1 MLKWFCSQMF
11 YLKLVVEQFQLKVN
25 EVKIFEFFLGFD
37 DVKSFDV
44 IREEVIYGLFVLVEV
59 VLNVLDDY

>member
-1 MLKWFCSQMF
+1 MRWR
-11 YLKLVVEQFQLKVN
+11 YLN
-25 EVKIFEFFLGFD
+25 FFLGFD

-44 IREEVIYGLFVLVEV
+44 IGEEVIYGLFVLVEV